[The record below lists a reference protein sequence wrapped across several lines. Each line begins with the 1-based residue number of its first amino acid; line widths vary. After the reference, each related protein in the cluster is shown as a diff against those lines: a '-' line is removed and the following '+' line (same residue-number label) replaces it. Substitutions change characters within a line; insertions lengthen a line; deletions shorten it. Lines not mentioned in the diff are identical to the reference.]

1 MPFNLTGTGVAV
13 VTPFKADKS
22 IDHKALKQVLD
33 FIIAGSVEYVVAL
46 GTTGETP
53 VLSKSDRMEVLS
65 AIVEGVAGRVPVV
78 LGMGGNDTHELLD
91 HMSSFNM
98 DGVHALLS
106 VTPYYNKPS
115 QAGLYAHYKAVSE
128 HTDLPI
134 ILYNVPPRTAC
145 NLTAETTLRLA
156 GDFKNIVGIKEA
168 SGDFA
173 QIMQILH
180 ERPAGFQ
187 VYSGD
192 DLLTLPML
200 AAGADGVISVIANG
214 CPTEF
219 SQMTRFAL
227 AGDYAAARDLHYR
240 LLPLMQ
246 LIFLEGNPTGIKAL
260 LHARGL
266 IHNELRLPM
275 VSASVDLSRKIA
287 QYLQAAGL

>member
-13 VTPFKADKS
+13 VTPFKANKS
-22 IDHKALKQVLD
+22 IDHPALHKVLD
-33 FIIAGSVEYVVAL
+33 FIIAGGVEYVVAL

-53 VLSKSDRMEVLS
+53 ALSKSDRMEVLAS
-65 AIVEGVAGRVPVV
+65 VMEGVAGRVPVV
-78 LGMGGNDTHELLD
+78 LGMGGNDTHELLE

-98 DGVHALLS
+98 GGVHALLS

-145 NLTAETTLRLA
+145 NLSADTTLRLA
-156 GDFKNIVGIKEA
+156 ADFKNIVGIKEA
-168 SGDFA
+168 SGDFG

-180 ERPAGFQ
+180 ERPTGFQ

-200 AAGADGVISVIANG
+200 AGGADGVISVIANG
-214 CPTEF
+214 CPAEF
-219 SQMTRFAL
+219 SQMTRLAL
-227 AGDYAAARDLHYR
+227 AGDYAAARTLHYR

-246 LIFLEGNPTGIKAL
+246 MIFAEGNPTGIKAL

-266 IHNELRLPM
+266 VQNELRLPM
-275 VSASVDLSRKIA
+275 VSASKGLSDKIA
-287 QYLQAAGL
+287 QYLQTSGL